1 MKRMIYLNSRAED
14 DLVSIL
20 LGLLTWKKHFIELE
34 HAKSY
39 INDIRK
45 ECLSLATKN
54 HHFNATFAN
63 HKRFGK
69 KVHTYNRNKNTQW
82 YIIYNIDIHGN
93 IFINHI
99 TSNHTT
105 ISETK

>member
-1 MKRMIYLNSRAED
+1 MIYLNSRAED

-20 LGLLTWKKHFIELE
+20 IGLLTWEKHFIELE

-39 INDIRK
+39 IHDIRM
-45 ECLSLATKN
+45 ECYSLGTKKN
-54 HHFNATFAN
+54 HFNTTFST
-63 HKRFGK
+63 HKNFGS
-69 KVHTYNRNKNTQW
+69 KVHTYNRNKQTQW
-82 YIIYNIDIHGN
+82 YIIYDIDRYGN

-105 ISETK
+105 ITGTY